1 MDVRE
6 AFALALEM
14 LAANRVRTALTM
26 LGVVIGVAAII
37 LLVSLGEGAT
47 AYITR
52 ELTGLGT
59 NLLIITPGKTQTS
72 GGFHPPIAG
81 AVRKLTYEDAVALRR
96 RATLLTDAV
105 PVVLGTGKIRY
116 QGASRDTNVIGVTPE
131 FQRVRNLYV
140 EIGQFVSEED
150 VEGRRRVVVLGRTVK
165 RELFGEENP
174 LGQFVTLA
182 DSRYRVIGIMERKGV
197 LRHDAPWGA
206 CCTGDE
212 GGPFGA
218 AVQAEAPNHPKLLQ
232 PKAVVVSVRGKGVT
246 VIMSGGGWGDERK
259 RTTADAS
266 KAFRRHQNQTRTLGL
281 GAAWREPGYWPC
293 GVRCIGG
300 VTPIWAPVW
309 NVRTLPVMP
318 REKAQAADP
327 RGRKYRCAG
336 KGRTA
341 PE

>member
-1 MDVRE
+1 M
-6 AFALALEM
+6 
-14 LAANRVRTALTM
+14 
-26 LGVVIGVAAII
+26 
-37 LLVSLGEGAT
+37 
-47 AYITR
+47 
-52 ELTGLGT
+52 
-59 NLLIITPGKTQTS
+59 
-72 GGFHPPIAG
+72 
-81 AVRKLTYEDAVALRR
+81 
-96 RATLLTDAV
+96 
-105 PVVLGTGKIRY
+105 
-116 QGASRDTNVIGVTPE
+116 
-131 FQRVRNLYV
+131 
-140 EIGQFVSEED
+140 
-150 VEGRRRVVVLGRTVK
+150 
-165 RELFGEENP
+165 
-174 LGQFVTLA
+174 
-182 DSRYRVIGIMERKGV
+182 

-218 AVQAEAPNHPKLLQ
+218 AVQAEAPNHPELLQ

-266 KAFRRHQNQTRTLGL
+266 KAFKRHQNQTRTLGL